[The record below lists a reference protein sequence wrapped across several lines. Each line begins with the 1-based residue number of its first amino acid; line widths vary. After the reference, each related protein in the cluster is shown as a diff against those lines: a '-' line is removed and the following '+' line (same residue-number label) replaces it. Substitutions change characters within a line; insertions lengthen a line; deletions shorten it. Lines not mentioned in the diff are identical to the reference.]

1 MHSAAWD
8 NTFDY
13 EDKRV
18 SVIGCGSSAVQIVPS
33 MLPDVKYMDHYVRGQ
48 AWISPAGF
56 VAADPRNHLQG
67 SSHQVIYLYAIKIVT
82 RDTVGVKL
90 LASLSLH

>member
-8 NTFDY
+8 EGFDY
-13 EDKRV
+13 KGKRV
-18 SVIGCGSSAVQIVPS
+18 SVIGSGSSAVQIVPS

-56 VAADPRNHLQG
+56 VAADPRKTESDVHNC
-67 SSHQVIYLYAIKIVT
+67 T
-82 RDTVGVKL
+82 
-90 LASLSLH
+90 